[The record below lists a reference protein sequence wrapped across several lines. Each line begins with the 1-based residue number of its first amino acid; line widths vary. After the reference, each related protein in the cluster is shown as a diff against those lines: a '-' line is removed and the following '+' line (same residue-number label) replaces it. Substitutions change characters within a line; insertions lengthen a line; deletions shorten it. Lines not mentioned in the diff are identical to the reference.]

1 VLGAKSLG
9 LKATTLA
16 LSVSAHGAVALLA
29 AHGSG
34 APTTVVAA
42 PRVELPAPELVVMEA
57 ASAESSSSG
66 PVRAKAERHGA
77 HHKHPYALAADHD
90 VTPHDPSL
98 PHIPLPAPSTEHVAE
113 QVPAVLEAPSTAPER
128 FVLTVARGGN
138 GPEGASCNGHE
149 SEAPSASATPVAED
163 RVDIAA
169 RLLVGH
175 PPAYTP
181 EAEAAGVEADVPVE
195 IVVDDHGNVVSA
207 RAIRRVG
214 YGLDEA
220 ALRSL
225 RDYRFHPAR
234 RGGRPVAVRMRWLV
248 RFELR

>member
-1 VLGAKSLG
+1 VLGGKSLG

-29 AHGSG
+29 AHGGG
-34 APTTVVAA
+34 APSAVAA
-42 PRVELPAPELVVMEA
+42 PRVELPAPELVVVEA
-57 ASAESSSSG
+57 TPAESSSSE
-66 PVRAKAERHGA
+66 PVGAKVESRGA
-77 HHKHPYALAADHD
+77 HHKHSYAVAADHD

-98 PHIPLPAPSTEHVAE
+98 PHLPLPAPSTDRVAE
-113 QVPAVLEAPSTAPER
+113 PAPAVLEAPSTAPAR
-128 FVLTVARGGN
+128 FVLTVAPGRS
-138 GPEGASCNGHE
+138 GPGHVSADARPTEGS
-149 SEAPSASATPVAED
+149 SASAAPVAED
-163 RVDIAA
+163 GVDTAA
-169 RLLVGH
+169 TLLLGH

-195 IVVDDHGNVVSA
+195 IVVDDRGNVVTA
-207 RAIRRVG
+207 RALGRVG

-234 RGGRPVAVRMRWLV
+234 RHGRPVAVRMRWLV